1 MPVPRSAVEG
11 GVLIGELAERT
22 GVSPRSLRYY
32 ERQGLLVSVR
42 KGNGYR
48 EYDGEAVRT
57 VCVIRSLLAAGLNTE
72 TIARML
78 PCMRIDGPRVVP
90 CAGLV
95 EDLSAQRR
103 RIDREIAALNHS
115 RGLLSEVIEAARS
128 DDRVTSRG

>member
-1 MPVPRSAVEG
+1 MPVGRPAVVG

-48 EYDGEAVRT
+48 EYDAEAVRT

-78 PCMRIDGPRVVP
+78 PCMRMDGPRVVP

-95 EDLSAQRR
+95 EDLDAERR
-103 RIDREIAALNHS
+103 RIDREIAALVHS
-115 RGLLSEVIEAARS
+115 RGLLSEVIDAARS
-128 DDRVTSRG
+128 DDKVTSRG

>member
-1 MPVPRSAVEG
+1 M
-11 GVLIGELAERT
+11 LIGELSERT

-48 EYDGEAVRT
+48 EYDGEAERT

-95 EDLSAQRR
+95 EDLSAQRL

-115 RGLLSEVIEAARS
+115 RGLLSEVIAAARS
-128 DDRVTSRG
+128 DERVTSRG

>member
-1 MPVPRSAVEG
+1 MQ
-11 GVLIGELAERT
+11 IGELAERT

-32 ERQGLLVSVR
+32 ERQGLLVPVR

-78 PCMRIDGPRVVP
+78 PCMRIDEGRVVP

-95 EDLSAQRR
+95 ADLAVERK
-103 RIDREIAALNHS
+103 RIEREIAALRHS
-115 RGLLSEVIEAARS
+115 QGLLDQVIGAAR
-128 DDRVTSRG
+128 